1 MSKPLVIVVDTDA
14 IVAQVKKDDK
24 NHQAATAISRS
35 LVSSNAQVIYPAT
48 TVVEAVTFIQRPL
61 NNLTVAYG
69 TARLMAGS
77 SAQVVAVNQ
86 KTLNNAMK
94 YFSATGSKKNTLFDC
109 IVIAVAEEYHADAIF
124 SFDRFYKKQGF
135 KLVSEISP
143 STRKPPTSVGG

>member
-1 MSKPLVIVVDTDA
+1 MSRSLTIVVDTDA

-24 NHQAATAISRS
+24 NHRVAMAISSS

-61 NNLTVAYG
+61 NNPPVAYG
-69 TARLMAGS
+69 TAQLIANS
-77 SAQVVAVNQ
+77 SAQVAEVNQ
-86 KTLNNAMK
+86 KTLRNAMK

-109 IVIAVAEEYHADAIF
+109 IVIAVAEEVHADAIF

-135 KLVSEISP
+135 KLAGEILSQ
-143 STRKPPTSVGG
+143 S

>member
-1 MSKPLVIVVDTDA
+1 MSRSLTVVVDTDA

-24 NHQAATAISRS
+24 NHRAAMAISGS

-61 NNLTVAYG
+61 NNPPVAYG
-69 TARLMAGS
+69 TAQLMANS
-77 SAQVVAVNQ
+77 SAQVAEVNQ
-86 KTLNNAMK
+86 KTLRNAMK

-109 IVIAVAEEYHADAIF
+109 IVIAVAEEVHADAIF

-135 KLVSEISP
+135 KLTSEINF
-143 STRKPPTSVGG
+143 

>member
-1 MSKPLVIVVDTDA
+1 MSRSLTIVVDTDA

-24 NHQAATAISRS
+24 NHRAAMAISSS

-61 NNLTVAYG
+61 SNPPVAYG
-69 TARLMAGS
+69 TAQLMANS
-77 SAQVVAVNQ
+77 SAQVAEVNQ
-86 KTLNNAMK
+86 KTLRNAMK

-109 IVIAVAEEYHADAIF
+109 IVIAVAEEVHADAIF

-135 KLVSEISP
+135 KLASEI
-143 STRKPPTSVGG
+143 